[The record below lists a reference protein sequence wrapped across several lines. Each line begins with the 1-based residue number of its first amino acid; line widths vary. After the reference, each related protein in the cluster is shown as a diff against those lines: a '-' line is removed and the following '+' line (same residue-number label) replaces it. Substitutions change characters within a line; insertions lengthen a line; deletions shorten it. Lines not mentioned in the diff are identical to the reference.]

1 MRYIC
6 MICGYVYDDAKE
18 KVPFESLPASWKCPL
33 CGAAKSDFKP
43 EAIPEAKP
51 AAKMEPASK
60 SAIINPDSHP
70 VKMEPASQPTK
81 AAPAPASTKAAPPPT
96 AQIDTP
102 AHKDSDLKKLS
113 PGQLSALCSN
123 LARGC
128 EKQYKPEEAGLFREL
143 ADYFASVTPA
153 INDASVENIAA
164 LLWSD
169 IDNYSGLRAAS
180 DEASDRGAARVCVW
194 GERVTRMLSSLVIRY
209 LNEGEALLAD
219 TNVWVC
225 TVCGFV
231 YIGDEAPELCPV
243 CKVPAWKFE
252 KIEGGK

>member
-18 KVPFESLPASWKCPL
+18 KVPFESLPATWKCPL

-43 EAIPEAKP
+43 EEIPVSKP
-51 AAKMEPASK
+51 AAKMKPTSEA
-60 SAIINPDSHP
+60 ANAD
-70 VKMEPASQPTK
+70 PASQPTK
-81 AAPAPASTKAAPPPT
+81 ADPVSEAADPASAPTKAAPPPT
-96 AQIDTP
+96 AQINAPVTE
-102 AHKDSDLKKLS
+102 DSDLKKLS

-128 EKQYKPEEAGLFREL
+128 EKQYKPEEACLFREL

-153 INDASVENIAA
+153 IDDASVENIAA

-169 IDNYSGLRAAS
+169 IDNYSGLRAAA

-219 TNVWVC
+219 TNIWVC

-231 YIGDEAPELCPV
+231 YIGDDAPELCPV